1 MADPTI
7 GTQTSES
14 DYDAGSIG
22 VLKGLEGVRKRPGMY
37 IGDTDDGS
45 GLHHLVHEVVD
56 NSVDEHLAGH
66 CTRIDVIIHFD
77 NSVTVEDNGRGI
89 PVDIMATENRPAA
102 EVVMTVLHAGGK
114 FGGSG
119 YKVSGGLHGVGV
131 SAVNALSDWLKL
143 EIRRHGKVY
152 YQEYSRGIPTT
163 EFKQTGFTDAGERHG
178 TKITFHPD
186 PDIFKNVLEFSFDQL
201 ATKLRELAY
210 LNSGLEIIVVDER
223 TDRRQVFKFEGG
235 IATYVADLNANK
247 TVVSD
252 VIAFT
257 GTVGGGGNGEAAEC
271 TVDVAMQW
279 NDGYSEIVTCFTN
292 TIKNR
297 DGGTHLTGFRQA
309 LTRTINNYANE
320 AKLLKEAKSGLSGED
335 LREGLSAVVSVKVGD
350 PKYSNQAKDKLVS
363 SEVATAVST
372 VVADKLGQYLEH
384 HPKEAR
390 NIINKAVLASRARE
404 AARKAREM
412 VQRKG
417 ALELTSLPGKLAD
430 CQERDPIKS
439 EIFIV
444 EGESAGGSAKQ
455 GRSRQFQAILPLRGK
470 ILNVEK
476 VRFDRMLSSQ
486 ELTTLITALG
496 TGVGDDKNIE
506 KLRYHK
512 IIIMSVDAQE
522 HVLVRDRGGVALVT
536 IGELIDHALTGIAP
550 DEHGVTR
557 RLRGQGS
564 PPGPDP
570 SGAGD
575 LGEVLCFGVDD
586 HVVRFRPIKGMIRHP
601 LDEALYEV
609 KTAAGRSLRVTAS
622 HSIFVHEDGEVRR
635 KRGDELRPGDRVV
648 APRQLRLPSD
658 APSRIDLLRE
668 LHAMPEAARGIWL
681 RGPAV
686 AAWFAAKVAGEDL
699 TLPRW
704 TAARVEL
711 PEDVRHELAAQR
723 RAAKVSSGQLCQ
735 LLEIRQPGTLQA
747 WEQGTS
753 RPTVAQLQAYL
764 LAIGADPAH
773 VMPRVH
779 VGPSR
784 LARVFEPGAQEAAAA
799 ASAAPASEA
808 GRDDVR
814 LASLER
820 EDLDWFAGR
829 DDLELAP
836 ARHGKAGIARHLS
849 VTPELMMLLGS
860 FVATDSVATDART
873 SSSRAHDAIRIGGVA
888 DVHKAGAQ
896 LASAFGLPAQA
907 CELSAP
913 TGEIRLPHRVAALV
927 WHKLASHRDGARAV
941 RQIPD
946 LVWSTTEDLRSAFLR
961 GYVRAR
967 QASSRG
973 VAGVARALA
982 FTAPSRELASG
993 LQYLLASYGVVGVTR
1008 GQADGSFTIA
1018 VAGPGELA
1026 RLRAVWQGL
1035 PGTEATEVVE
1045 AAEAVAHR
1053 SHAGSARAPLPDV
1066 AGAPGVLVRE
1076 IDGDLIS
1083 LEITEIAEVAATNG
1097 NVYDF
1102 SVADDENFI
1111 CGFGGIAACNTDAD
1125 VDGSHIRT
1133 LLLTFFFRHFNE
1145 LFENGH
1151 VYIAQ
1156 PPLYKIKKGKTELYL
1171 KNEGA
1176 LEDYLLDSVCRET
1189 VLHRGTA
1196 APLANLELAAIV
1208 KRISQARRLR
1218 TQLDKRSDGRITAQ
1232 FAEAGLSEDDL
1243 KDRDKLERTASE
1255 VMAEVAKRHGELGQ
1269 ATGTYQQDREHG
1281 TWELRFPAGVH
1292 GIRRATVINS
1302 DVVRSAEFLEL
1313 RRISAELRATLTEP
1327 LSLQHQHDDAQAI
1340 GNWDEIATVIEELGR
1355 KGLQIQRYKGLGE
1368 MNAEQLWE
1376 TTMDPT
1382 KRNLLKVKVEEM
1394 EAADGIFTKL
1404 MGDLVEPRREFI
1416 EENALNVRNLDV

>member
-1 MADPTI
+1 MADPTV
-7 GTQTSES
+7 GSQTSES

-143 EIRRHGKVY
+143 EIRRQGKVY

-201 ATKLRELAY
+201 STKLRELAY
-210 LNSGLEIIVVDER
+210 LNSGLEIVIVDER

-247 TVVSD
+247 TAVSD
-252 VIAFT
+252 VIAFS
-257 GTVGGGGNGEAAEC
+257 GTVGGGGNGDAAEC

-279 NDGYSEIVTCFTN
+279 NDGYSELVTCFTN

-320 AKLLKEAKSGLSGED
+320 YKLLKEAKTGLSGED

-372 VVADKLGQYLEH
+372 VVSEKLGQYLEH

-390 NIINKAVLASRARE
+390 NIINKAVVASRARE

-512 IIIMSVDAQE
+512 IIIMSVDAEE
-522 HVLVRDRGGVALVT
+522 HVFVRARGVVT
-536 IGELIDHALTGIAP
+536 LTMIGEFIDRALAGIAP
-550 DEHGVTR
+550 DEHGVAR
-557 RLRGQGS
+557 RVRGHGN
-564 PPGPDP
+564 D
-570 SGAGD
+570 D

-586 HVVRFRPIKGMIRHP
+586 HVVRFRSIKGMIRHP
-601 LDEALYEV
+601 LDEALYDV

-622 HSIFVHEDGEVRR
+622 HSVFVHEDGEVRR
-635 KRGDELRPGDRVV
+635 KRGAELKPGDRVV
-648 APRQLRLPSD
+648 APRQVRLPGD
-658 APSRIDLLRE
+658 AASRIDLLRE
-668 LHAMPEAARGIWL
+668 LHAIPEVAQTIWL

-686 AAWFAAKVAGEDL
+686 AAWFAAKVSGADL
-699 TLPRW
+699 TRPHW
-704 TAARVEL
+704 MAARVEL
-711 PEDVRHELAAQR
+711 PEVVRCELAALR
-723 RAAKVSSGQLCQ
+723 REAKLSNGQLCQ
-735 LLEIRQPGTLQA
+735 LLEIRQPGTMRA

-764 LAIGADPAH
+764 LAIGADPAR

-784 LARVFEPGAQEAAAA
+784 LAQILALAQISDAGEPDVALGDRSPTTGREAL
-799 ASAAPASEA
+799 
-808 GRDDVR
+808 R
-814 LASLER
+814 LGSLDR
-820 EDLDWFAGR
+820 EDLDWFTDR
-829 DDLELAP
+829 EDIELAP
-836 ARHGKAGIARHLS
+836 ESCGKPGIARYLS
-849 VTPELMMLLGS
+849 VTPELMQMLGA
-860 FVATDSVATDART
+860 FVARGSCNP
-873 SSSRAHDAIRIGGVA
+873 HGGIRIGGLA
-888 DVHKAGAQ
+888 DVGMVGAR
-896 LASAFGLPAQA
+896 LAAQFGLPAHA
-907 CELSAP
+907 CELSVL
-913 TGEIRLPHRVAALV
+913 TGEVRLHHRIATLA
-927 WHKLASHRDGARAV
+927 WRKLSGAGTGPACGQRV
-941 RQIPD
+941 PD
-946 LVWSTTEDLRSAFLR
+946 LVWSVTEDLRSAFLR
-961 GYVRAR
+961 GYVLCSR
-967 QASSRG
+967 QPGGLS
-973 VAGVARALA
+973 VAGPRGELV
-982 FTAPSRELASG
+982 FSTASRELASG
-993 LQYLLASYGVVGVTR
+993 LQYLLSSYGVVGMTR
-1008 GQADGSFTIA
+1008 AHAEGRWDIA
-1018 VAGPGELA
+1018 VEVPGDLA

-1035 PGTEATEVVE
+1035 PGTEVLAKRSS
-1045 AAEAVAHR
+1045 VASERH
-1053 SHAGSARAPLPDV
+1053 HPP
-1066 AGAPGVLVRE
+1066 GAPGASGTSL
-1076 IDGDLIS
+1076 DGDLMS
-1083 LEITEIAEVAATNG
+1083 LAITEITEVTASNG

-1189 VLHRGTA
+1189 VLHRGTE
-1196 APLANLELAAIV
+1196 APLANTELAALV

-1218 TQLDKRSDGRITAQ
+1218 AQLDKRGDGRITAQ
-1232 FAEAGLSEDDL
+1232 FAEGGLSEDDL
-1243 KDRDKLERTASE
+1243 KDRDKLERTTSE

-1269 ATGTYQQDREHG
+1269 APATYQQDREHG
-1281 TWELRFPAGVH
+1281 TWELKFPAGVH

-1302 DVVRSAEFLEL
+1302 DVVRSAEFIEL
-1313 RRISAELRATLTEP
+1313 RRISAELKSTLTEP
-1327 LSLQHQHDDAQAI
+1327 ISLQHQHDEAQAI
-1340 GNWDEIATVIEELGR
+1340 DNWDEIATVIEDLGR